1 MPRLCAAS
9 FAFRAGPWHDCC
21 STWGM
26 TKNCLGLCGL
36 ALSLGCAWMA
46 LGCASD
52 QKSAVT
58 AEEVRDGEAL
68 PPAPPVPLAPA
79 PTATSEVAPA
89 PTPAAPMAEKTS
101 AQETLTEPQIA
112 KVTELVNTAEVAQAR
127 LAQRRAKAQAVKQF
141 ADTMIKHHEQARQE
155 QAKIAQRL
163 KLSPADSSTADKLK
177 SDGEAQ
183 LAQLKEID
191 AASFDSAYISSQID
205 GHQQAL
211 DLLDT
216 QLIPSAKTPEVVSAL
231 QTARALVEQHL
242 RDARN
247 LRQ

>member
-1 MPRLCAAS
+1 
-9 FAFRAGPWHDCC
+9 
-21 STWGM
+21 
-26 TKNCLGLCGL
+26 
-36 ALSLGCAWMA
+36 MA

-68 PPAPPVPLAPA
+68 PPAPPVASPAPPVPPAPA
-79 PTATSEVAPA
+79 PSAASSGVQASAPAVAPA
-89 PTPAAPMAEKTS
+89 TETTPAR
-101 AQETLTEPQIA
+101 ETLTEPQIA
-112 KVTELVNTAEVAQAR
+112 KVTELINTAEVEQAK

-141 ADTMIKHHEQARQE
+141 ADMMIKHHEQARRE

-163 KLSPADSSTADKLK
+163 KLTPADSSTADKVK
-177 SDGEAQ
+177 ADGEAQ
-183 LAQLKEID
+183 LAKLKAAD
-191 AASFDSAYISSQID
+191 AASFDSAYITSQID

-211 DLLDT
+211 DLLDA
-216 QLIPSAKTPEVVSAL
+216 QLIPSAVTAEVVNAL
-231 QTARALVEQHL
+231 RTARALVEQHL